1 MKPGTGDRQ
10 LATELAVG
18 VFMFIMLIVLAY
30 LTVVVGGAR
39 IFKRTYP
46 LEITFE
52 NAAELRKG
60 DGVVAR
66 GMTVGKVRLL
76 TFTAEG
82 GVRVTADLDL
92 ELALREDYRITAIN
106 TGLFGGRYVQI
117 EEGSRTASLLTP
129 GTALRGVTQPDVLAE
144 ATIAITQIR
153 HALQEGGVLTNLE
166 ATVANLRAVADKIGR
181 GEGTI
186 GKLLASDAVYNDL
199 QAVGHDL
206 RDVTGQLKDMTDKL
220 GRGEGTIGKLMQDD
234 AIYADL
240 KNVMGGLKTFSQR
253 ITDGQGTLGKL
264 MSSDD
269 ALYKDL
275 ATSVASVKEI
285 TGRIE
290 RGEGLIGKLT
300 KDPELYNEL
309 KASLVQVRAAVDD
322 FRETTPVVS
331 FASLLFGAF

>member
-1 MKPGTGDRQ
+1 MKPGTADRQ
-10 LATELAVG
+10 LGTELAVG
-18 VFMFIMLIVLAY
+18 IFMFVMVIVLAY

-46 LEITFE
+46 LEIAFE
-52 NAAELRKG
+52 NAAGLRKG
-60 DGVVAR
+60 DSLMAR
-66 GMTVGKVRLL
+66 GMTVGKIQALA
-76 TFTAEG
+76 FTAA
-82 GVRVTADLDL
+82 GVRVMVELDM
-92 ELALREDYRITAIN
+92 EIPLREGYSITAIN
-106 TGLFGGRYVQI
+106 TGLFGGRYI
-117 EEGSRTASLLTP
+117 EINEGPLTAALLKP
-129 GTALRGVTQPDVLAE
+129 GTVVRGVAQPDVMAE
-144 ATIAITQIR
+144 ATSAVADIR
-153 HALQEGGVLTNLE
+153 RALQEGGVLTNLQ
-166 ATVANLRAVADKIGR
+166 ATVANLRSVSDKIGR

-206 RDVTGQLKDMTDKL
+206 RDVTGQLKDMTDKI

-240 KNVMGGLKTFSQR
+240 KNVMGGLKQFSQR

-269 ALYKDL
+269 TLYKDM
-275 ATSVASVKEI
+275 ATSMASVKEI

-300 KDPELYNEL
+300 KDPELYDEL

-331 FASLLFGAF
+331 FATLLFGAF